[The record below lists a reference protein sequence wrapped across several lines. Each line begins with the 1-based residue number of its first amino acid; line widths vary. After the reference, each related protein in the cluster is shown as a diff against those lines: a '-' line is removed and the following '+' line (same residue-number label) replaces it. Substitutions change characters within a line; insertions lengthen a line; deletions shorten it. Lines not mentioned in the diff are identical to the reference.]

1 MEAVKNP
8 VFLVPTDFSEVCG
21 NAAHRAAS
29 LAKDYNYKIVLLH
42 VIDKNTLSDLKK
54 EGKGLEAIDQKLQ
67 ELAGSLVRE
76 YVIPVETVSKE
87 GDIFSTIAEVAEEVG
102 ASLIFLGTH
111 GKVGMQKITGSFALR
126 VVISSEVPTIVVQK
140 RPFGGKRLEKIV
152 MPITS
157 ELGPW
162 AKTKWAAAIAKEFN
176 ATIHIYHLPTTEME
190 DVITMITNHFEV
202 NHVPYEIVKADKSA
216 NFTKQLLDYST
227 SENADMI
234 LIMTNPDKSLSSF
247 LLGSY
252 DEEIIF
258 NPSQIP
264 VMCVNPRDFNW
275 KQTVTR

>member
-1 MEAVKNP
+1 METVKNP
-8 VFLVPTDFSEVCG
+8 IFLVPTDFSEVCT
-21 NAAHRAAS
+21 NAAFRAAS

-42 VIDKNTLSDLKK
+42 VIDKNTLGELKK
-54 EGKGLEAIDQKLQ
+54 EGKGLEWVDKRLREFADI
-67 ELAGSLVRE
+67 LVKE
-76 YVIPVETVSKE
+76 NVIQVETIARE
-87 GDIFSTIAEVAEEVG
+87 GDIFNTIAEVAQDIK

-126 VVISSEVPTIVVQK
+126 VVTSSEIPTIVIQK
-140 RPFGGKRLEKIV
+140 RPFGHGLGKIV

-157 ELGPW
+157 DSGPW

-176 ATIHIYHLPTTEME
+176 STIEIIHLPGDEM
-190 DVITMITNHFEV
+190 DDIITMITNHFHV
-202 NHVPYEIVKADKSA
+202 NSVNFKIKIGDKSG
-216 NFTKQLLDYST
+216 NFTKQVLDYAT
-227 SENADMI
+227 AENADLI
-234 LIMTNPDKSLSSF
+234 LIMTNPDKGLKTF

-275 KQTVTR
+275 KKIVPR